1 MVDQA
6 TDGQPM
12 IGIRRS
18 FRISIVL
25 IGPLRNPYGLAGGI
39 IVGGFIVLA
48 LVAPLLAPYDP
59 WINNMRLDGTL
70 ARLDPPS
77 VQHWLG
83 TTVYGDDVLS
93 QVLIGTRLTLVVGLL
108 TAALIGAIG
117 TNVGLIAGYFGGW
130 VDNVLMRITDI
141 VYAIPFLPFM
151 IVLIGFVEN
160 RLLTTI
166 AAMALVFW
174 RTAARVVRAQ
184 VLTLRERQY
193 VMAARGA
200 GAGPIRIMYRHI
212 LPHIM
217 PLSLLYLVFGAAWAI
232 LTESSLSFLGL
243 GDPDALSWG
252 LMLNQAFDGGA
263 IREAWWWVLPPGG
276 ALMLLLVGIYLLG
289 RGIETQIGR
298 AA

>member
-1 MVDQA
+1 MARSIRGSSPVA
-6 TDGQPM
+6 DGAV
-12 IGIRRS
+12 IARS
-18 FRISIVL
+18 PPWFR
-25 IGPLRNPYGLAGGI
+25 NAYGRAGAI
-39 IVGGFIVLA
+39 IVGSFLLLA
-48 LVAPLLAPYDP
+48 IFAPVLAPYDP
-59 WINNMRLDGTL
+59 WVNNMRPDGAL

-77 VQHWLG
+77 LQHWLG

-93 QVLIGTRLTLVVGLL
+93 QLILGTRLTLLVGLV
-108 TAALIGAIG
+108 TAALIAVIG
-117 TNVGLIAGYFGGW
+117 TNVGLVAGYCGGW
-130 VDNVLMRITDI
+130 IDTCLMRVTDV

-184 VLTLRERQY
+184 VLTLKQRQY
-193 VMAARGA
+193 VAAARGA
-200 GAGPIRIMYRHI
+200 GGGHLRIMYRHI
-212 LPHIM
+212 LPHVM

-252 LMLNQAFDGGA
+252 LMLNQAFDSGA
-263 IREAWWWVLPPGG
+263 IRDAWWWVLPPGFS
-276 ALMLLLVGIYLLG
+276 LMLLLVGIYLLG
-289 RGIETQIGR
+289 RAFEAPAGR
-298 AA
+298 GA